1 MKVKTRFAPSPTG
14 NLHIGSIRTAL
25 YSWLFA
31 RRYNGKFV
39 LRIEDTDFE
48 RSDLKSVKSIL
59 YGLEW
64 LGLNWD
70 EGPYF
75 QSKRLERYKEVIK
88 IMLEKG
94 NAYKCFCSLKK
105 LEDERKKQISKGEK
119 PRYSGICRNLNQ
131 RNVLNKNYV
140 VRFKNPVSGKVTFED
155 KIRGKIVF
163 QNEELDDLIIQRSN
177 GIPTYNFCVVIDDLD
192 MNITHVIRGE
202 DHINN
207 TPRQINILKSLNA
220 QIPIYAHV
228 SMILNEE
235 GYKFSK
241 RKDSLNI
248 LEYYKDGFL
257 PEALLNYIIRLG
269 WSYGNQEIFSI
280 SEMQKLFNLKQIS
293 KSSSSISMKKLFWL
307 NKYYINNLPLNYISD
322 LLKYHINCENINLE
336 NGPNLESVLIL
347 LRNRYHTLKEIAQ
360 SARYFYEEFK
370 DFEKLAADQYLIPE
384 NYVILK
390 NLYENIKKISIWK
403 NETLSTMIKN
413 KSVKLKTQLK
423 KISMLLRVALTG
435 NIYSPNI
442 SSIIFLIGKEKTL
455 LRLKR
460 AMVFIKKKNID
471 DLNHL
476 EKK

>member
-31 RRYNGKFV
+31 RHYNGKFV

-48 RSDLKSVKSIL
+48 RSDLKSVKSIFS
-59 YGLEW
+59 GLEW

-105 LEDERKKQISKGEK
+105 LEDERTKQISKGEK
-119 PRYSGICRNLNQ
+119 PRYSGICRNLDQ

-140 VRFKNPVSGKVTFED
+140 VRFKNPISGKVTFED

-192 MNITHVIRGE
+192 MKITHVIRGE

-235 GYKFSK
+235 GCKFSK
-241 RKDSLNI
+241 RKDALNI

-293 KSSSSISMKKLFWL
+293 KSSSSINMKKLFWL
-307 NKYYINNLPLNYISD
+307 NKYYINNLPLNYISN
-322 LLKYHINCENINLE
+322 LLKYHINCENINLK

-347 LRNRYHTLKEIAQ
+347 LRNRCHTLKEIAQ
-360 SARYFYEEFK
+360 SSRYFYEEFE
-370 DFEKLAADQYLIPE
+370 DFEKSAADQYLIPE

-390 NLYENIKKISIWK
+390 KLYENIKKISIWK

-413 KSVKLKTQLK
+413 KSVKLKTQLR
-423 KISMLLRVALTG
+423 KISMLLRVVLTG
-435 NIYSPNI
+435 NMYSPNI

-460 AMVFIKKKNID
+460 AMVFIENNIND
-471 DLNHL
+471 INHL